1 MNAALPLIVSL
12 NCGCF
17 FRGRFLIET
26 PECEEH
32 RKLES
37 LDDIDDEPAEFKFDQ
52 LSDRAKER
60 ARDNY
65 REGYP
70 DHDWWDS
77 VYDDAVTIAEMMGI
91 EIFDKP
97 VGTKAGI
104 HTEPEIY
111 FSGFHSQGDGA
122 SFSGRWTPIKD
133 PIHSLNRVMA
143 HAPQDKALHS
153 LAFDLALLSEG
164 CNELIPDAYV
174 ATFVSSGHCLN
185 SGSVSFNVDLPLPDN
200 VSEDNELQVMVHNAL
215 RKARGLDYDT
225 FEDRIK
231 LNLRGFMDWIYG
243 QLRAEHDFLT
253 SDENVDGYLTELT
266 FDEDGNEI

>member
-91 EIFDKP
+91 EID
-97 VGTKAGI
+97 GTARQPSI
-104 HTEPEIY
+104 Q
-111 FSGFHSQGDGA
+111 FSGFWSQGDGA
-122 SFSGRWTPIKD
+122 SFSGRWTPLAD
-133 PIHSLNRVMA
+133 PLASLNKVMEY
-143 HAPQDKALHS
+143 APRDKELHS

-164 CNELIPDAYV
+164 CRDLIPDAYV
-174 ATFVSSGHCLN
+174 RVTN
-185 SGSVSFNVDLPLPDN
+185 SGYYSHSGSTHFDIGLPLPDN
-200 VSEDNELQVMVHNAL
+200 IDEDNELQVMVYEAL
-215 RKARGLDYDT
+215 LKARDLDFDS

-231 LNLRGFMDWIYG
+231 ASLRGFMDWIYD
-243 QLRAEHDFLT
+243 QLEAEHEYLT
-253 SDENVDGYLTELT
+253 SDQVVDEALADYN
-266 FDEDGNEI
+266 FDEDGELL